1 MCRCAAL
8 GGAAGL
14 RVDGAVAVRSASDVT
29 GLPVIGLEKVWRT
42 SVALREGR
50 PAITPTVT
58 GAVLLAAA
66 GAAIVAVEA
75 TKELHGA
82 GASDHLKAVR
92 GEMAALVMADVSTL
106 AEGMAAY
113 DAGADLVSTTL
124 SGYTADSVLTEEPD
138 LQLVAELAQR
148 GVPTVA
154 EGRICSP
161 QLARLAGK
169 GCGVRGSRQGD
180 NRPSFSDG
188 GLRRRNVGTVREVL
202 AGRQGGRA
210 AIGVDVGGTKI
221 AAAIVGPNGSLN
233 ERTVVPTEVV
243 RALRALW
250 T

>member
-161 QLARLAGK
+161 QLARLALERGAVFVVVGK
-169 GCGVRGSRQGD
+169 AITDPVFQ
-180 NRPSFSDG
+180 
-188 GLRRRNVGTVREVL
+188 T
-202 AGRQGGRA
+202 A
-210 AIGVDVGGTKI
+210 AYV
-221 AAAIVGPNGSLN
+221 AAMS
-233 ERTVVPTEVV
+233 ER
-243 RALRALW
+243 
-250 T
+250 